1 MMNYR
6 FMAVGFAA
14 FLLCLI
20 FFADRAHADE
30 ATEAR
35 FHFQRGVSLISK
47 GKVQSAL
54 EQFLISNRLVKNPN
68 AVFNAAKCFE
78 HMKNYNEA
86 YALYS
91 EYLQFNLTPAER
103 IEGEKKLKEVEGK
116 VAAVTIS
123 TFPEG
128 AEIFIDR
135 KELGSWGMTPRLI
148 AVPPGEHEVFLEY
161 KGHYVESFKIKAELG
176 EMKNFHADLKAKT
189 GSVKISG
196 PHEIVYLTIDAAES
210 QTIDIPAEFDLP
222 VGEHTLKFEADGYLP
237 DEKQVTVKENKLE
250 EVDFKLDAIPEPE
263 GSLSIVSTPSA
274 ALVMLD
280 KMNFG
285 FTPLM
290 QPVSVG
296 QHTVRVTME
305 GRESWKGDID
315 ISVADNLHLDVDL
328 VQARFLKKQK
338 QGLIALFTLGS
349 LFFLGGAASG
359 VYAIYTKQEFENN
372 PTVELQDRGNRLN
385 LFADIG
391 VILGGAALIA
401 GGIWYYFI
409 KRKQDTGSKAKITL
423 NKANQAKEHEAF
435 PPEGESKLE

>member
-1 MMNYR
+1 MP
-6 FMAVGFAA
+6 VGFAA
-14 FLLCLI
+14 FLLCCII
-20 FFADRAHADE
+20 FTHRAHADE

-103 IEGEKKLKEVEGK
+103 IEGEKKLKEIESK

-189 GSVKISG
+189 GKLKISG
-196 PHEIVYLTIDAAES
+196 PHEIVYLTIDAAEA
-210 QTIDIPAEFDLP
+210 QTIDIPAELDLP
-222 VGEHTLKFEADGYLP
+222 VGKHTLKFEADGYLP
-237 DEKQVTVKENKLE
+237 EEKQVTVKENKLE
-250 EVDFKLDAIPEPE
+250 EVDFKLDSIPEPE
-263 GSLSIVSTPSA
+263 GSLSVVSTPSA

-280 KMNFG
+280 KKEFG

-296 QHTVRVTME
+296 NHAIQVTIK
-305 GRESWKGDID
+305 GREPWKGSID
-315 ISVADNLHLDVDL
+315 LGEADNLHLDVDL
-328 VQARFLKKQK
+328 VQARFQRKQK
-338 QGLIALFTLGS
+338 QGLIALFTLGG
-349 LFFLGGAASG
+349 LFFLGGAVCG
-359 VYAIYTKQEFENN
+359 VYAIYLKQDFDDN
-372 PTVELQDRGNRLN
+372 PTEELQMQGNRLN
-385 LFADIG
+385 LIADVG
-391 VILGGAALIA
+391 VILGGAALLA

-409 KRKQDTGSKAKITL
+409 KRKQGKGSKAEITHK
-423 NKANQAKEHEAF
+423 KAGKPKGFELSAS
-435 PPEGESKLE
+435 EGESTLE